1 MDSNRFVCLRRPW
14 SRQAKQQESCS
25 ELCASPQRYPQRSD
39 RSLFERQLLARRQ
52 VGESTLT
59 SNEQSVSGKDGLI
72 LAVFEQVTNAVLG
85 VARSVESLDLD
96 ASDIEGLA
104 VCGCLGH
111 FCAIL
116 SANDGQRVCFE
127 LD

>member
-1 MDSNRFVCLRRPW
+1 M
-14 SRQAKQQESCS
+14 
-25 ELCASPQRYPQRSD
+25 
-39 RSLFERQLLARRQ
+39 
-52 VGESTLT
+52 GESTLT

-104 VCGCLGH
+104 VYGCLGH